1 MHQKTVLDNG
11 LTIVTERIPEFR
23 SCSLGLWVGAGSR
36 FESDEQAGLS
46 HFIEHL
52 MFKGTTA
59 RTAYDI
65 AVTMDGIGGQINA
78 FTEKEHTCYYARV
91 MDQHLPLALEVL
103 SDMLLNSLLDP
114 EEIEREKGVI
124 LEEIKMYE
132 DTPDD
137 HIYDL
142 FTSQLYSGHSLGRPI
157 IGRSEVVSSLR
168 RSQLVSY
175 MGERYLS
182 GNLLVSAA
190 GQVDHEAFVAMVQG
204 KLGSL
209 LKPGKAANSLVP
221 PVPARPIN
229 IYNKDCEQAYLC
241 LGGPGLRHADPRRY
255 VMLML
260 DSVLGGSMSSR
271 LFQEIREKRG
281 LVYSVGTFQSS
292 YFDCGIF
299 GVYAGT
305 GRDKVEQVLELS
317 RAILKQVRLEGLT
330 TAEIER
336 AREHLKG
343 SLALGL
349 ESTSNRMMRLAR
361 TELYHGRFVPITEVI
376 SKIEAVTAQDIH
388 ELAETLLAEQNFSL
402 AVLGPVDEIEGVK
415 AVPMPSGSL
424 TSKAAHRAR
433 R

>member
-1 MHQKTVLDNG
+1 M
-11 LTIVTERIPEFR
+11 
-23 SCSLGLWVGAGSR
+23 
-36 FESDEQAGLS
+36 
-46 HFIEHL
+46 
-52 MFKGTTA
+52 
-59 RTAYDI
+59 
-65 AVTMDGIGGQINA
+65 
-78 FTEKEHTCYYARV
+78 
-91 MDQHLPLALEVL
+91 
-103 SDMLLNSLLDP
+103 
-114 EEIEREKGVI
+114 
-124 LEEIKMYE
+124 
-132 DTPDD
+132 
-137 HIYDL
+137 
-142 FTSQLYSGHSLGRPI
+142 
-157 IGRSEVVSSLR
+157 
-168 RSQLVSY
+168 
-175 MGERYLS
+175 
-182 GNLLVSAA
+182 
-190 GQVDHEAFVAMVQG
+190 
-204 KLGSL
+204 
-209 LKPGKAANSLVP
+209 
-221 PVPARPIN
+221 
-229 IYNKDCEQAYLC
+229 
-241 LGGPGLRHADPRRY
+241 
-255 VMLML
+255 
-260 DSVLGGSMSSR
+260 
-271 LFQEIREKRG
+271 FQEIREKRG